1 MARRGGGGD
10 REKRERRRMTERVTE
25 RETGGEK
32 ERKSRNDPGV
42 AVALSTGPLVGI
54 KPGVGA
60 VAVPASSSAGP
71 FSTSTTTIIAT
82 TTTTITTTSGKSSS
96 TSIATSAEVAR
107 LLALGAS
114 VKPGTDSRS
123 RTRRVRVV
131 LGVLLPVRIWSARRL
146 ICQFAYFRSRAV
158 LACRPFARHAVI
170 QCDSTA
176 GREGI
181 FGRDVESERLVN
193 TSVITRFD
201 KPPSNGLDR
210 VASLSNVTSLSR
222 TLLTR
227 DAKRIGWI
235 EALRAGACGVG
246 AIELYGLIESFSIER
261 ILNKFRNGLC
271 DTRRRR

>member
-1 MARRGGGGD
+1 MWSTSRRRRRLEKRCCACTGKKQDGRPDAGVAELERRG
-10 REKRERRRMTERVTE
+10 REEGRPKERRRQE
-25 RETGGEK
+25 EK

-71 FSTSTTTIIAT
+71 FSTSTTIIAT
-82 TTTTITTTSGKSSS
+82 TTTTIATTSGKSSS

-131 LGVLLPVRIWSARRL
+131 LGVLLIPVRIWSACRFYLSVRYL
-146 ICQFAYFRSRAV
+146 RSRAV
-158 LACRPFARHAVI
+158 FACRPFARHAVI

-176 GREGI
+176 GGEGV
-181 FGRDVESERLVN
+181 FERDVDLK
-193 TSVITRFD
+193 D
-201 KPPSNGLDR
+201 
-210 VASLSNVTSLSR
+210 
-222 TLLTR
+222 
-227 DAKRIGWI
+227 W
-235 EALRAGACGVG
+235 
-246 AIELYGLIESFSIER
+246 
-261 ILNKFRNGLC
+261 
-271 DTRRRR
+271 